1 MSSKTKKHQSTLH
14 KKSYSSPSLT
24 YFGAIKELTSG
35 GASGVKEGKGEKGD
49 LTMCAGKGC

>member
-1 MSSKTKKHQSTLH
+1 MSSKTKKHQSALH

-35 GASGVKEGKGEKGD
+35 GASGGKEGKD
-49 LTMCAGKGC
+49 MDPADCNMC

>member
-1 MSSKTKKHQSTLH
+1 MSSKTKKHQSALH

-35 GASGVKEGKGEKGD
+35 GTGGEKEGMMDNDPAKCG
-49 LTMCAGKGC
+49 GKGC